1 MVLLFT
7 HFKYK
12 RTNPC
17 AKLSLGPF
25 NYYVF
30 AVRGR
35 GKVGHSIITSALRG
49 EEEGGG
55 GSSIKMR
62 TYLTRGRECHI
73 NANVRI
79 LFFLIEHLIHKLFT
93 IVIGF
98 PVLLKISVLKKLYLV
113 RVKDH
118 KSITFNYV
126 CFEQLI

>member
-7 HFKYK
+7 HFKCK

-49 EEEGGG
+49 EGGT

-79 LFFLIEHLIHKLFT
+79 LFFLIEHLVHKLLT
-93 IVIGF
+93 IVTGF
-98 PVLLKISVLKKLYLV
+98 PVLLKISVLRKLYLV

-118 KSITFNYV
+118 KSITFNCV
-126 CFEQLI
+126 CFEQSI

>member
-55 GSSIKMR
+55 GGSVIFFCLWLEWTLFWVFQRIR
-62 TYLTRGRECHI
+62 TEIILLLSRE
-73 NANVRI
+73 A
-79 LFFLIEHLIHKLFT
+79 FF
-93 IVIGF
+93 
-98 PVLLKISVLKKLYLV
+98 
-113 RVKDH
+113 
-118 KSITFNYV
+118 
-126 CFEQLI
+126 